1 MLDRFSQGRYA
12 ANAALYQMM
21 RLGVLSPKPED
32 EIQAAIDTVR
42 DHNVPLLARGGG
54 TSQCDQT
61 INEALVLD
69 YSKYFNEVEL
79 DLENQR
85 CIVRPEIVPDALNHV
100 LKPHGLWCR
109 VDVSTASRPTLGE
122 MAGNNS

>member
-12 ANAALYQMM
+12 TDAAFYQMM

-54 TSQCDQT
+54 TSQCGQT

-79 DLENQR
+79 DLEN
-85 CIVRPEIVPDALNHV
+85 
-100 LKPHGLWCR
+100 
-109 VDVSTASRPTLGE
+109 
-122 MAGNNS
+122 